1 MSIQNYENLC
11 TFASLFDFFREKS
24 NIFAYIRQILPV
36 KFAKLKKFY
45 YLCKRNWCA
54 QHKSINYMKK
64 FTLSFLLAALVCLP
78 QSVSAKLIEDRLG
91 EFKYG
96 EAISHPYEDE
106 VFMSFLIDNQQLGVV
121 ELLPTLVGTS
131 KLNGHPLYRMGK
143 IYCIGG
149 GDVTIQAVK
158 DNGDVYKISLFGRTD
173 HYIGIGWH
181 GGKGAKDAA
190 ADSLFVYHSSEVS
203 GHGTPLPA
211 FFVCLTAKVAN
222 KKFTRTWQELPMKD
236 YYYESSN
243 GDFAFVSEYWCNG
256 DSLVINGSGEST
268 ISMRFPSGDFDT
280 KDGRKLW
287 IPEQKHSF
295 RVKGK
300 LNMNIDLSM
309 FPNKEWTLIQG
320 NGILTDFGI
329 WPEGYL
335 ISTDPSNFGKELTVR
350 LTDNS
355 PKDVVELTT
364 QMDGEFKKYSFASR
378 ECGLAA
384 FEITMPETEEYFAGI
399 DTLWIN
405 VDPYYVESYDGHL
418 LGYDEE
424 DYLVEELTIKEGK
437 KALMPHLVEVGPG
450 VWERF
455 NPRRLAITSN
465 GLARYIPDE
474 GDGKLYGFAAGEDT
488 VVYTYNIAKDGPFT
502 YTKLPV
508 HITPYLEPQ
517 TTINLTTNPLDND
530 NLALTAYYNA
540 EKKAIEL
547 EDVLTDDDVEAAMN
561 NYTCGTDE
569 WKAALPSSL
578 SFNLPKGKVTVNIL
592 CWTKAG
598 YELRAKVRGREVE
611 VIPSQTADVQTHT
624 FTFNLTAP
632 SAIVFYMV
640 EVPNDAPARRAKA
653 DEEAVALI
661 TGINIDHE
669 EIITA
674 VEAVQ
679 PAATVSGL
687 KKIFRN
693 GQMLIIRDG
702 KTYTMQ
708 GVELR

>member
-1 MSIQNYENLC
+1 
-11 TFASLFDFFREKS
+11 
-24 NIFAYIRQILPV
+24 
-36 KFAKLKKFY
+36 
-45 YLCKRNWCA
+45 
-54 QHKSINYMKK
+54 MKK
-64 FTLSFLLAALVCLP
+64 FILISLLAALCLP
-78 QSVSAKLIEDRLG
+78 QTVSAKYIEEYLG

-106 VFMSFLIDNQQLGVV
+106 IFQYFIIDNQQLGVV

-158 DNGDVYKISLFGRTD
+158 DNGDVYKLSLFGRTD

-181 GGKGAKDAA
+181 GGKGAKAAA

-268 ISMRFPSGDFDT
+268 ISMRFPSGYFDT
-280 KDGRKLW
+280 KDGRHLW
-287 IPEQKHSF
+287 IDEQKHSF

-335 ISTDPSNFGKELTVR
+335 IPTDPSNFGKELTVR

-378 ECGLAA
+378 ECGLAM

-540 EKKAIEL
+540 EKKTIEL

-578 SFNLPKGKVTVNIL
+578 SFNLPKGKVTVSIL

-598 YELRAKVRGREVE
+598 YELRAKVRGQEVKA
-611 VIPSQTADVQTHT
+611 IPSQTADVQTHT
-624 FTFNLTAP
+624 FSFTLDKP
-632 SAIVFYMV
+632 SAIVF
-640 EVPNDAPARRAKA
+640 
-653 DEEAVALI
+653 
-661 TGINIDHE
+661 
-669 EIITA
+669 
-674 VEAVQ
+674 
-679 PAATVSGL
+679 
-687 KKIFRN
+687 
-693 GQMLIIRDG
+693 
-702 KTYTMQ
+702 
-708 GVELR
+708 

>member
-1 MSIQNYENLC
+1 
-11 TFASLFDFFREKS
+11 
-24 NIFAYIRQILPV
+24 
-36 KFAKLKKFY
+36 
-45 YLCKRNWCA
+45 
-54 QHKSINYMKK
+54 MKK
-64 FTLSFLLAALVCLP
+64 FILISLLAALCLP
-78 QSVSAKLIEDRLG
+78 QTVSAKYIEEYLG

-106 VFMSFLIDNQQLGVV
+106 IFQYFIIDNQQLGVV

-158 DNGDVYKISLFGRTD
+158 DNGDVYKLSLFGRTD

-181 GGKGAKDAA
+181 GGKGAKAAA
-190 ADSLFVYHSSEVS
+190 ADSLFVYHSSEVR

-268 ISMRFPSGDFDT
+268 ISMRFPSGYFDT
-280 KDGRKLW
+280 KDGRHLW
-287 IPEQKHSF
+287 IDEQKHSF

-335 ISTDPSNFGKELTVR
+335 IPTDPSNFGKELTVR

-378 ECGLAA
+378 ECGLAM

-540 EKKAIEL
+540 EKKTIEL

-578 SFNLPKGKVTVNIL
+578 SFNLPKGKVTVSIL

-598 YELRAKVRGREVE
+598 YELRAKVRGQEVKA
-611 VIPSQTADVQTHT
+611 IPSQAADVQTHT
-624 FTFNLTAP
+624 FSFTLDKP

-640 EVPNDAPARRAKA
+640 EVPTGAGAPARKAKA
-653 DEEAVALI
+653 EDETVSLI
-661 TGINIDHE
+661 KGINIDHQD
-669 EIITA
+669 IITA
-674 VEAVQ
+674 VEPVI
-679 PAATVSGL
+679 PAATMSGS
-687 KKIFRN
+687 KKIMRN
-693 GQMLIIRDG
+693 GQMLILRDG
-702 KTYTMQ
+702 KTYTVQ

>member
-1 MSIQNYENLC
+1 
-11 TFASLFDFFREKS
+11 
-24 NIFAYIRQILPV
+24 
-36 KFAKLKKFY
+36 
-45 YLCKRNWCA
+45 
-54 QHKSINYMKK
+54 MKK
-64 FTLSFLLAALVCLP
+64 FTLFLLLAALVCLP
-78 QSVSAKLIEDRLG
+78 QSASAKYIEEYLG
-91 EFKYG
+91 EFMYG

-106 VFMSFLIDNQQLGVV
+106 IFQYFIIDNQQLGVV

-131 KLNGHPLYRMGK
+131 KLNGHKLYRMGK
-143 IYCIGG
+143 ICCIGG
-149 GDVTIQAVK
+149 GV
-158 DNGDVYKISLFGRTD
+158 VYNST
-173 HYIGIGWH
+173 
-181 GGKGAKDAA
+181 
-190 ADSLFVYHSSEVS
+190 EVS

-243 GDFAFVSEYWCNG
+243 GDFAFVSPYWCKG
-256 DSLVINGSGEST
+256 DSLIINGSGEST
-268 ISMRFPSGDFDT
+268 ISMRFPSGYFDT
-280 KDGRKLW
+280 KDDRQLW
-287 IPEQKHSF
+287 IAEQKHSF
-295 RVKGK
+295 KVKAK
-300 LNMNIDLSM
+300 QNMAINIDQTM
-309 FPNKEWTLIQG
+309 FPNKECTLIQG
-320 NGILTDFGI
+320 NSILTDFGI
-329 WPEGYL
+329 WPEGDL
-335 ISTDPSNFGKELTVR
+335 IPTDPSSFGKELTVR

-364 QMDGEFKKYSFASR
+364 RIEDNITKYNFASR

-384 FEITMPETEEYFAGI
+384 FEITMPETEHYFAGI

-569 WKAALPSSL
+569 WKAALPS
-578 SFNLPKGKVTVNIL
+578 
-592 CWTKAG
+592 
-598 YELRAKVRGREVE
+598 
-611 VIPSQTADVQTHT
+611 
-624 FTFNLTAP
+624 
-632 SAIVFYMV
+632 
-640 EVPNDAPARRAKA
+640 
-653 DEEAVALI
+653 
-661 TGINIDHE
+661 
-669 EIITA
+669 
-674 VEAVQ
+674 
-679 PAATVSGL
+679 
-687 KKIFRN
+687 
-693 GQMLIIRDG
+693 
-702 KTYTMQ
+702 
-708 GVELR
+708 

>member
-1 MSIQNYENLC
+1 
-11 TFASLFDFFREKS
+11 
-24 NIFAYIRQILPV
+24 
-36 KFAKLKKFY
+36 
-45 YLCKRNWCA
+45 
-54 QHKSINYMKK
+54 MKK
-64 FTLSFLLAALVCLP
+64 FILISLLTTLICLP
-78 QSVSAKLIEDRLG
+78 QSASAKYIEEYLG

-106 VFMSFLIDNQQLGVV
+106 IFQYFIIDNQQLGVV

-131 KLNGHPLYRMGK
+131 KLNGHKLYRMGK
-143 IYCIGG
+143 ICCIGG

-158 DNGDVYKISLFGRTD
+158 DNGDVYKLSLFGRTD
-173 HYIGIGWH
+173 HYVGIGWH
-181 GGKGAKDAA
+181 GGKGAKAAA

-268 ISMRFPSGDFDT
+268 ISMRFPSGNFDT
-280 KDGRKLW
+280 KDGRQLW
-287 IPEQKHSF
+287 IDEQKHSF

-300 LNMNIDLSM
+300 LNMAIALDEY
-309 FPNKEWTLIQG
+309 PNRERTLIQG
-320 NGILTDFGI
+320 YGFSTPIKI
-329 WPEGYL
+329 KPEGYDGVT
-335 ISTDPSNFGKELTVR
+335 SPESFNAQLTVS
-350 LTDNS
+350 LTKES
-355 PKDVVELTT
+355 PKDVVTLTT
-364 QMDGEFKKYSFASR
+364 EKDQYDETSYSFMSR

-405 VDPYYVESYDGHL
+405 VDPAYEMAYDGHL

-578 SFNLPKGKVTVNIL
+578 SFNLPKGKVTVSIL

-598 YELRAKVRGREVE
+598 YELRAKVRGQEVKA
-611 VIPSQTADVQTHT
+611 IPSQTADVQTHT

-640 EVPNDAPARRAKA
+640 EVPTGAGAPARKAKA

-661 TGINIDHE
+661 TGINIDHQD
-669 EIITA
+669 IVTA
-674 VEAVQ
+674 IEPVM
-679 PAATVSGL
+679 PAATMSGST
-687 KKIFRN
+687 KIMRN
-693 GQMLIIRDG
+693 GQMLILRDG
-702 KTYTMQ
+702 KTYTVQ

>member
-1 MSIQNYENLC
+1 
-11 TFASLFDFFREKS
+11 
-24 NIFAYIRQILPV
+24 
-36 KFAKLKKFY
+36 
-45 YLCKRNWCA
+45 
-54 QHKSINYMKK
+54 MKK
-64 FTLSFLLAALVCLP
+64 FTLFFLLAALCLP
-78 QSVSAKLIEDRLG
+78 QSVLAQFVEVELG

-96 EAISHPYEDE
+96 EAISHPFEDE
-106 VFMSFLIDNQQLGVV
+106 VFMSFLIDNQELGVV

-131 KLNGHPLYRMGK
+131 KLTGQELYRMGK
-143 IYCIGG
+143 IYCIGTG
-149 GDVTIQAVK
+149 SVTIQAVK
-158 DNGDVYKISLFGRTD
+158 DNGTVYKISLFGRTE
-173 HYIGIGWH
+173 HYVGIGWH
-181 GGKGAKDAA
+181 GGKGAKAAA
-190 ADSLFVYHSSEVS
+190 ADSLFVYNSTEES
-203 GHGTPLPA
+203 GTGTPLPA

-222 KKFTRTWQELPMKD
+222 KKFTRTWKELPMKD
-236 YYYESSN
+236 YYYTSSN
-243 GDFAFVSEYWCNG
+243 SLFAFVSDYPDYYNG
-256 DSLVINGSGEST
+256 DSLMINGSGEST
-268 ISMRFPSGDFDT
+268 ISMRYPSGYFDT
-280 KDGRKLW
+280 DGWHLW
-287 IPEQKHSF
+287 IDEQEHSF
-295 RVKGK
+295 RVKAK
-300 LNMNIDLSM
+300 QNMAINIDPYI
-309 FPNKEWTLIQG
+309 FPNREYTLTQG
-320 NGILTDFGI
+320 YSILTDFGV

-335 ISTDPSNFGKELTVR
+335 YPTDPSNFGKELTVR

-355 PKDVVELTT
+355 PKDVVDLATE
-364 QMDGEFKKYSFASR
+364 MEGEIKKYRFTSR

-437 KALMPHLVEVGPG
+437 KVLMPHLVEVGPG

-598 YELRAKVRGREVE
+598 YELRAKVRGQEVKA
-611 VIPSQTADVQTHT
+611 IPSQTADVQTHT

-640 EVPNDAPARRAKA
+640 EVPTGAGAPARRAKA
-653 DEEAVALI
+653 DEDAVALI
-661 TGINIDHE
+661 TGINIDSQE
-669 EIITA
+669 LPTA
-674 VEAVQ
+674 IEAVQ
-679 PAATVSGL
+679 PAATVSGST
-687 KKIFRN
+687 KIFRN

-702 KTYTMQ
+702 KTYTLQ
-708 GVELR
+708 GVEVR

>member
-1 MSIQNYENLC
+1 
-11 TFASLFDFFREKS
+11 
-24 NIFAYIRQILPV
+24 
-36 KFAKLKKFY
+36 
-45 YLCKRNWCA
+45 
-54 QHKSINYMKK
+54 MKK
-64 FTLSFLLAALVCLP
+64 FILISLLAALCLP
-78 QSVSAKLIEDRLG
+78 QTVSAKYIEEYLG

-158 DNGDVYKISLFGRTD
+158 DNGDVYKLSLFGRTD

-181 GGKGAKDAA
+181 GGKGAKAAA

-268 ISMRFPSGDFDT
+268 ISMRFPSGNFDT
-280 KDGRKLW
+280 KDGRQLW
-287 IPEQKHSF
+287 IDEQKHSF

-300 LNMNIDLSM
+300 LNIAIALDEY
-309 FPNKEWTLIQG
+309 PNRERTLIQG
-320 NGILTDFGI
+320 YGFSTPIKI
-329 WPEGYL
+329 KPEGYVGVT
-335 ISTDPSNFGKELTVR
+335 SPESFNAQLTVN
-350 LTDNS
+350 LTKES
-355 PKDVVELTT
+355 PKDVVTLTT
-364 QMDGEFKKYSFASR
+364 EKDQYDETSYSFMSR

-399 DTLWIN
+399 DTLWVN
-405 VDPYYVESYDGHL
+405 VDPAYEMAYDGHL

-437 KALMPHLVEVGPG
+437 KALMPHLVEVDPG

-578 SFNLPKGKVTVNIL
+578 SFNLPKGKVTVSIL

-598 YELRAKVRGREVE
+598 YELRAKVRGQEVKA
-611 VIPSQTADVQTHT
+611 IPSQTADVQTHT

-640 EVPNDAPARRAKA
+640 EVPTGAGAPARKAKA
-653 DEEAVALI
+653 EDETVSLI
-661 TGINIDHE
+661 KGINIDHQD
-669 EIITA
+669 IITA
-674 VEAVQ
+674 VEPVI
-679 PAATVSGL
+679 PAATMSGS
-687 KKIFRN
+687 KKIMRN
-693 GQMLIIRDG
+693 GQMLILRDG
-702 KTYTMQ
+702 KTYNLQ

>member
-1 MSIQNYENLC
+1 MCNFFC
-11 TFASLFDFFREKS
+11 TF
-24 NIFAYIRQILPV
+24 V
-36 KFAKLKKFY
+36 AKLVCVPY
-45 YLCKRNWCA
+45 YMYSVY
-54 QHKSINYMKK
+54 HKNNNDMKK
-64 FTLSFLLAALVCLP
+64 FTLFLLLAALCLP
-78 QSVSAKLIEDRLG
+78 QSASAKYIEEYLG
-91 EFKYG
+91 EFMYG

-106 VFMSFLIDNQQLGVV
+106 IFQYFIIDNQQLGVV

-131 KLNGHPLYRMGK
+131 KLNGHKLYRMGK
-143 IYCIGG
+143 ICCIGG
-149 GDVTIQAVK
+149 GEVTIQAVK
-158 DNGDVYKISLFGRTD
+158 DNGDVYKLTLFGRTD
-173 HYIGIGWH
+173 HYVGIGWH

-190 ADSLFVYHSSEVS
+190 ADSLFVYHSTEVS

-243 GDFAFVSEYWCNG
+243 GDFAFVSPYWSNG
-256 DSLVINGSGEST
+256 DSLIINGSGEST
-268 ISMRFPSGDFDT
+268 ISMRFPSGYFDT
-280 KDGRKLW
+280 KDDRQLW
-287 IPEQKHSF
+287 IAEQKHSF
-295 RVKGK
+295 KVKAK
-300 LNMNIDLSM
+300 QNMAINIDQTI
-309 FPNKEWTLIQG
+309 FPNKECTLIQG
-320 NGILTDFGI
+320 NSIPTEFGI
-329 WPEGYL
+329 WPEGDL
-335 ISTDPSNFGKELTVR
+335 IPTDPSSFGKELTVR

-355 PKDVVELTT
+355 PKDVVDLATE
-364 QMDGEFKKYSFASR
+364 MEGEIKKYRFTSR

-547 EDVLTDDDVEAAMN
+547 EDVLTDNDVEAAMN

-640 EVPNDAPARRAKA
+640 EVPTGAGAPARRAKA
-653 DEEAVALI
+653 EEDAVALI
-661 TGINIDHE
+661 TGINIEHE
-669 EIITA
+669 DLPTA
-674 VEAVQ
+674 IEAVQ
-679 PAATVSGL
+679 PAATISGST
-687 KKIFRN
+687 KIFRD

-702 KTYTMQ
+702 KTYTVQ
-708 GVELR
+708 GVEVR

>member
-1 MSIQNYENLC
+1 
-11 TFASLFDFFREKS
+11 
-24 NIFAYIRQILPV
+24 
-36 KFAKLKKFY
+36 
-45 YLCKRNWCA
+45 
-54 QHKSINYMKK
+54 MKK
-64 FTLSFLLAALVCLP
+64 FTLFLLLAALVCLP
-78 QSVSAKLIEDRLG
+78 QSASAKYIEEYLG
-91 EFKYG
+91 EFMYG

-106 VFMSFLIDNQQLGVV
+106 IFQYFIIDNQQLGVV

-131 KLNGHPLYRMGK
+131 KLNGHKLYRMGK
-143 IYCIGG
+143 ICCIGG

-158 DNGDVYKISLFGRTD
+158 DNGDVYKLSLFGRTD
-173 HYIGIGWH
+173 HYVGIGWH
-181 GGKGAKDAA
+181 GGKGAKDEA

-236 YYYESSN
+236 SYYESSN

-256 DSLVINGSGEST
+256 DSLIINGSGEST
-268 ISMRFPSGDFDT
+268 ISMRFPSGYFDT
-280 KDGRKLW
+280 KDDRQLW
-287 IPEQKHSF
+287 IAEP
-295 RVKGK
+295 
-300 LNMNIDLSM
+300 
-309 FPNKEWTLIQG
+309 
-320 NGILTDFGI
+320 
-329 WPEGYL
+329 
-335 ISTDPSNFGKELTVR
+335 TDPSSFGKELTVR

-364 QMDGEFKKYSFASR
+364 RIEDNITKYNFASR

-384 FEITMPETEEYFAGI
+384 FEITMPETEHYFAGI

-592 CWTKAG
+592 CWTKVG
-598 YELRAKVRGREVE
+598 YELRAKVRGQEVKA
-611 VIPSQTADVQTHT
+611 IPSQTDEVQTHT
-624 FTFNLTAP
+624 FSFDLEAP
-632 SAIVFYMV
+632 SAIVFYLV
-640 EVPNDAPARRAKA
+640 EVPTGAGAPARRAKA

-661 TGINIDHE
+661 TGINIEHE
-669 EIITA
+669 DLPTA
-674 VEAVQ
+674 IEAVQ
-679 PAATVSGL
+679 PAATISGST
-687 KKIFRN
+687 KIFRD

-702 KTYTMQ
+702 KTYTVQ
-708 GVELR
+708 GVEVR

>member
-1 MSIQNYENLC
+1 MQQ
-11 TFASLFDFFREKS
+11 F
-24 NIFAYIRQILPV
+24 LPL
-36 KFAKLKKFY
+36 KFAKLKVFY
-45 YLCKRNWCA
+45 YLCKRIWCVNHKTY
-54 QHKSINYMKK
+54 QHMKK
-64 FTLSFLLAALVCLP
+64 FILFSLLAVLCLP
-78 QSVSAKLIEDRLG
+78 QSVSAKLIEDYLG

-106 VFMSFLIDNQQLGVV
+106 VFMSLRVDNQQLGVV

-149 GDVTIQAVK
+149 GDVTIEAVK
-158 DNGDVYKISLFGRTD
+158 DNGDVYRISLFGRTD

-181 GGKGAKDAA
+181 GGKGTKAAA
-190 ADSLFVYHSSEVS
+190 ADSLFVYHSTEVS

-268 ISMRFPSGDFDT
+268 ISMRFSSGYFDT
-280 KDGRKLW
+280 KDGRQLW
-287 IPEQKHSF
+287 IDEQKHSF
-295 RVKGK
+295 RVKAK
-300 LNMNIDLSM
+300 QNMNIDLAM

-335 ISTDPSNFGKELTVR
+335 IPTDPSNFGKELTVR

-517 TTINLTTNPLDND
+517 TTINLTTNPVNND

-547 EDVLTDDDVEAAMN
+547 EDVLTDDEVEAAVN
-561 NYTCGTDE
+561 NYICGTDE

-578 SFNLPKGKVTVNIL
+578 SFYLPAGKVTVNIL

-640 EVPNDAPARRAKA
+640 EVPTGAPARRAKA
-653 DEEAVALI
+653 DEDAVALI

-679 PAATVSGL
+679 PAATVSGSM
-687 KKIFRN
+687 KIFRN
-693 GQMLIIRDG
+693 GQMLIIRDS

>member
-1 MSIQNYENLC
+1 
-11 TFASLFDFFREKS
+11 
-24 NIFAYIRQILPV
+24 
-36 KFAKLKKFY
+36 
-45 YLCKRNWCA
+45 
-54 QHKSINYMKK
+54 MKK
-64 FTLSFLLAALVCLP
+64 FILISLLAALCLP
-78 QSVSAKLIEDRLG
+78 QTVSAKYIEEYLG

-158 DNGDVYKISLFGRTD
+158 DNGDVYKLSLFGRTD

-181 GGKGAKDAA
+181 GGKGAKAAA

-268 ISMRFPSGDFDT
+268 ISMRFPSGNFDT
-280 KDGRKLW
+280 KDGRQLW
-287 IPEQKHSF
+287 IDEQKHSF

-300 LNMNIDLSM
+300 LNIAIALDEY
-309 FPNKEWTLIQG
+309 PNRERTLIQG
-320 NGILTDFGI
+320 YGFSTPIKI
-329 WPEGYL
+329 KPEGYVGVT
-335 ISTDPSNFGKELTVR
+335 SPESFNAQLTVN
-350 LTDNS
+350 LTKES
-355 PKDVVELTT
+355 PKDVVTLTT
-364 QMDGEFKKYSFASR
+364 EKDQYDETSYSFMSR

-399 DTLWIN
+399 DTLWVN
-405 VDPYYVESYDGHL
+405 VDPAYEMAYDGHL

-437 KALMPHLVEVGPG
+437 KALMPHLVEVDPG

-578 SFNLPKGKVTVNIL
+578 SFNLPKGKVTVSIL

-598 YELRAKVRGREVE
+598 YELRAKVRGQEVKA
-611 VIPSQTADVQTHT
+611 IPSQTADVQTHT

-640 EVPNDAPARRAKA
+640 EVPTGAGAPARKAKA
-653 DEEAVALI
+653 EDETVSLI
-661 TGINIDHE
+661 KGINIDHQD
-669 EIITA
+669 IITA
-674 VEAVQ
+674 VEPVI
-679 PAATVSGL
+679 PAATMSGS
-687 KKIFRN
+687 KKIMRN
-693 GQMLIIRDG
+693 GQMLILRDG
-702 KTYTMQ
+702 KTYTVQ
-708 GVELR
+708 GVEVR

>member
-1 MSIQNYENLC
+1 
-11 TFASLFDFFREKS
+11 
-24 NIFAYIRQILPV
+24 
-36 KFAKLKKFY
+36 
-45 YLCKRNWCA
+45 
-54 QHKSINYMKK
+54 MKK
-64 FTLSFLLAALVCLP
+64 FILISLLTTLICLP
-78 QSVSAKLIEDRLG
+78 QTVSAKYIEEYLG

-106 VFMSFLIDNQQLGVV
+106 IFQYFIIDNQQLGVV

-158 DNGDVYKISLFGRTD
+158 DNGDVYKLSLFGRTD

-181 GGKGAKDAA
+181 GGKGAKAAA

-268 ISMRFPSGDFDT
+268 ISMRFPSGNFDT
-280 KDGRKLW
+280 KDGRQLW
-287 IPEQKHSF
+287 IDEQKHSF

-300 LNMNIDLSM
+300 LNMAINIDPYI
-309 FPNKEWTLIQG
+309 FPNREYTLTQG
-320 NGILTDFGI
+320 YSILTDFGV

-335 ISTDPSNFGKELTVR
+335 YPTDPSNFGEELTIR

-355 PKDVVELTT
+355 PKDVVDLATE
-364 QMDGEFKKYSFASR
+364 MEGEIKKYRFTSR

-578 SFNLPKGKVTVNIL
+578 SFNLPKGKVTVSIL

-598 YELRAKVRGREVE
+598 YELRAKVRGQEVKA
-611 VIPSQTADVQTHT
+611 IPSQTADVQTHT

-640 EVPNDAPARRAKA
+640 EVPTGAGAPARRAKA

-661 TGINIDHE
+661 TGINIDHQD
-669 EIITA
+669 IITA
-674 VEAVQ
+674 VEPVM
-679 PAATVSGL
+679 PAATMSGST
-687 KKIFRN
+687 KIMRN
-693 GQMLIIRDG
+693 GQMLILRDG
-702 KTYTMQ
+702 KTYTVQ